1 MDDFQKVV
9 LAALLHD
16 LDKLPEIA
24 EALAPLNWQAARQDP
39 VLSRILLQAEAYSS
53 GSEPG
58 APLAKPPLA
67 SIFSRVQL
75 DHRPPIC
82 YRRVA
87 PLAETEADQTH
98 LFPTDSEMVGNF
110 ESYLRA
116 FAIELQESVGMVEL
130 EDLDRLYGH
139 LLAVLQRYAWCL
151 PAHVNDVSL
160 FDHLKMASAIAA
172 CLYRYHEADKSLNVE
187 DIKAAEGELRF
198 RLLVGD
204 LSGIQDY
211 IFGIASIGPGGVA
224 RRLRSRSFF
233 MSLISD
239 ALGHL
244 IIHQFV
250 LPLSNIIMSAGG
262 KFYVLL
268 PNLPDAGERIAHLR
282 EEIDSWLLAEFNG
295 EIGAN
300 LESMAFPGSHFGS
313 SQLGVPGFGK
323 VITDLSYALAG
334 RKKQRSC
341 QVLQT
346 KGQWNE
352 ERFLIKQYFG
362 GRGDCQ
368 SCGRFPASEAGGL
381 CPCCAQDAQLGG
393 KLPKA
398 KYVAYYKAG
407 GPKGAISL
415 PLGYRAAVL
424 TEEELAKA
432 EGAYLVTQL
441 NNPDLSG
448 LRDYPAGF
456 RYLANYVP
464 TLTDG
469 STKTFNKIA
478 KAVEKGR
485 QLLGYVKADVDRL
498 GILFA
503 QGRRADE
510 GGHDTAAHLMA
521 LSRELDLF
529 FSGWLEHTISRRGG
543 KYENFYT
550 IFSGGDDLFLV
561 GPWDKAA
568 EFACHVNT
576 KLRDFGGRNPDI
588 TLSAGV
594 LFTKHRYPIARA
606 ASDAGDVLEQSKERK
621 WEDREGEPRNRNQLT
636 VLGDTF
642 RWEQASSIFKNIE
655 TLKEHADELTSSFLY
670 SLVQYSQMYKAYLA
684 GDLDVV
690 PRYRAMFAYNIARN
704 LQKGPGVVFEWADEL
719 MRSLSGRRE
728 SEQMRHLGLVATYLL
743 FYRREIAES

>member
-75 DHRPPIC
+75 DHRPLTY
-82 YRRVA
+82 YRRIA
-87 PLAETEADQTH
+87 SLAKTEADQTH
-98 LFPTDSEMVGNF
+98 LFPTDLEVADDL
-110 ESYLRA
+110 EDYLRA
-116 FAIELQESVGMVEL
+116 LAAELRELVEMVEL
-130 EDLDRLYGH
+130 EDFYRLYDH

-160 FDHLKMASAIAA
+160 FDHLKMVSAVAA
-172 CLYRYHEADKSLNVE
+172 CLYRYHEANESLKAE
-187 DIKAAEGELRF
+187 AIEAAEGEPRF

-224 RRLRSRSFF
+224 RRLRARSFF

-239 ALGHL
+239 VLGHL
-244 IIHQFV
+244 IVHRFT
-250 LPLSNIIMSAGG
+250 LPLSNIIMSSGG

-268 PNLPDAGERIAHLR
+268 PNLSGVEERIAHLR
-282 EEIDSWLLAEFNG
+282 EEIDDWLLAEFNG

-300 LESMAFPGSHFGS
+300 LESTAFPGAHFGPS
-313 SQLGVPGFGK
+313 TLGVAGFGK
-323 VITDLSYALAG
+323 VVTDLSYALAG
-334 RKKQRSC
+334 RKKQRSR

-346 KGQWNE
+346 EGQWNR
-352 ERFLIKQYFG
+352 ERFLIKWDFRG
-362 GRGDCQ
+362 VGDCQ
-368 SCGRFPASEAGGL
+368 SCGRFPASETGGL
-381 CPCCAQDAQLGG
+381 CPRCAQDAQLGG
-393 KLPKA
+393 KLPKV
-398 KYVAYYKAG
+398 KYVAYYTAG
-407 GPKGAISL
+407 GPAGSIAL
-415 PLGYRAAVL
+415 PMGYQAAVL
-424 TEEELAKA
+424 TQEELAQAK
-432 EGAYLVTQL
+432 GAYLVVRL
-441 NNPDLSG
+441 NNPDVSG
-448 LRDYPAGF
+448 LREHPAGF
-456 RYLANYVP
+456 RYLANHVP
-464 TLTDG
+464 TRPNG
-469 STKTFNKIA
+469 STKTFNEIA
-478 KAVEKGR
+478 EAAKGR
-485 QLLGYVKADVDRL
+485 QLLGYVKADVDHL

-503 QGRRADE
+503 QGLRADE
-510 GGHDTAAHLMA
+510 GGRDTAAHLMA

-529 FSGWLEHTISRRGG
+529 FSGWLEHTVSRRGG
-543 KYENFYT
+543 EYENFYT

-568 EFACHVNT
+568 EFARHVNT
-576 KLRDFGGRNPDI
+576 KLRDFVGRNPDI

-606 ASDAGDVLEQSKERK
+606 AGDAEEVLEQSKERE
-621 WEDREGEPRNRNQLT
+621 WEDREGKPRNRNQLT

-642 RWEQASSIFKNIE
+642 RWEQAGSIFKNIE

-704 LQKGPGVVFEWADEL
+704 LQKGPEVVFEWADEL

-743 FYRREIAES
+743 FYRRKTAES